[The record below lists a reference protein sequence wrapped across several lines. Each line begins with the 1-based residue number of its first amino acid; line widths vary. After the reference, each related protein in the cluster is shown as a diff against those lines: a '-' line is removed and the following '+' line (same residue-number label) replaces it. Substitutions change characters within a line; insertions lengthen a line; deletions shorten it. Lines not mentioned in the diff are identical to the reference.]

1 MKRETKILIW
11 ILPTALLAA
20 GALLFFGIPATE
32 QTPEEMRNAIF
43 SKPELKLLNTLT
55 NSTNKIRIGNIPNSP
70 PIDFTDEK
78 TGLHKGLTWDYVALL
93 EHKLGIPFQRVECD
107 NWEEDLL
114 TQQIDLVGSV
124 QRTEEREQR
133 FRFTE
138 PYANIPVVIL
148 AQKEKEKGDEDA
160 LYLNQM
166 EGKSVAAVKDS
177 AIYSYLRRLQTS
189 YPEKYG
195 FKLVPVHDT
204 PEGLVKVSDG
214 DIDAIVA
221 DGAVSS
227 YHIAEL
233 GVDLREAG
241 TIPSYSWDL
250 CFASNT
256 NSPLPISMLNKAL
269 EQITKAERRAIA
281 KQWPTLGNT
290 RHLDFAIYVKTIGGI
305 LIITVLATGSFVLWN
320 RTLRKQITDHL
331 RELGRVRQSHAQA
344 TRALDVSEERFRVL
358 VESSN
363 DIIWEMDRY
372 GGYLYVSPRVRD
384 ILGYTSDELIGKSSL
399 SLMLP
404 EDAAR
409 KMGQLRNR
417 TAGSAINCEVNT
429 YLHKNGRRVMLES
442 SGMAFTDNTGELA
455 GFRGVSRDITERIAN
470 ENALRNSEERFRNL
484 VETTSDWI
492 WEVNV
497 DGCYT
502 YASPQSSELLG
513 YEPEELIK
521 KHFTALMPAPEAKA
535 MRAHFERIVEK
546 GKPMHSLV
554 NTNVHRDGRNVML
567 ETSAVPFYDKEWNI
581 QGYRGIGRD
590 ITARVATERQLAF
603 ERNLFRTFMEH
614 APDLIYFKDADGRFI
629 EINTAKAEELRL
641 PPEKIIGRT
650 DYDFLPPEQAQQK
663 FEDELEVM
671 RTRKPLQK
679 EEVSTTP
686 DGDRWYLTTKVPRY
700 DESGKVVG
708 TFGTSWDITYRKQAE
723 EELRQLRALL
733 SNTIDSM
740 PSILIG
746 VDSEGRVIQWNRQ
759 AESHT
764 KLSPA
769 EAVGLHLRDAFPA
782 LSKEMVKVE
791 RAIRER
797 TPQHEEHLRVEQG
810 NRTRYNDITVFPLL
824 GGETEGA
831 VIRVDDVTDRVML
844 ENSIR
849 NIVEGVAAVGRRFFN
864 SMVTQLGKTL
874 DADYTY
880 ISEFVDEEHRTMRTI
895 AVSDKGAIGDN
906 FDYELAAAPCG
917 RVLDGGGCLYVENVR
932 EQYPETEMFH
942 SLEIDGYI
950 GIPLVNSENKALG
963 IMVAMYRKPIEQVE
977 FASSIM
983 QVFAGRTAA
992 ELERLQATKELIALR
1007 NLLENIIDSMP
1018 SILIGIDAE
1027 GRVMQWNREA
1037 ELISGIDSKQA
1048 HGQPLKRVFPD
1059 FGSKMNH
1066 ALDTFGSSGKQHHER
1081 INCSI
1086 KGEPRMV
1093 DVTIYPITAT
1103 GSDGAVIRLD
1113 DVTDRVRIEEMMVQS
1128 EKMMSVGGLAA
1139 GMAHEI
1145 NNPLAGILQNLQVIH
1160 NRIMHHT
1167 ERNTTA
1173 AIEAGTTLDAIQAYM
1188 KSRDLIK
1195 MLDSTSEA
1203 SRRAAKIVDNMLSFS
1218 RKEESHFEPNNMA
1231 EIIDR
1236 SIELASN
1243 DYNLKKRFDFRHIE
1257 IVRDYDELGTIPCES
1272 SQIQQV
1278 LLNLLSNSA
1287 QAMASRPENA
1297 SKPRITVRLK
1307 REHDMALIEI
1317 EDNGPGMDPETRK
1330 RAFEP
1335 FFTTKEVG
1343 HGTGLGLS
1351 VSYFIITENHGGTM
1365 HLSSAPGR
1373 GARFSIRLPFEHR
1386 MERWGLRI

>member
-1 MKRETKILIW
+1 MKRETKILLW

-20 GALLFFGIPATE
+20 GAVLFIALPATE
-32 QTPEEMRNAIF
+32 TSPEEMRSAMF
-43 SKPELKLLNTLT
+43 SKEQLDLLESLKS
-55 NSTNKIRIGNIPNSP
+55 STNMIRIGNIPESR

-78 TGLHKGLTWDYVALL
+78 TGRHAGLTWDYVALL
-93 EHKLGIPFQRVECD
+93 EQKLGIRFKHVASD
-107 NWEEDLL
+107 NWEEDL
-114 TQQIDLVGSV
+114 QNHRIDLVGSV
-124 QRTEEREQR
+124 QRTKDRQNV
-133 FRFTE
+133 FLFTK
-138 PYANIPVVIL
+138 PYAYIPIVIL
-148 AQKEKEKGDEDA
+148 AQKDGKDP
-160 LYLNQM
+160 LYLDKM
-166 EGKSVAAVKDS
+166 DGDTLAVVKDS
-177 AIYSYLRRLQTS
+177 AIHDELRKRQKS
-189 YPEKYG
+189 YPEKYRYQ
-195 FKLVPVHDT
+195 LVPMPNT
-204 PEGLVKVSDG
+204 PEGLLAVSEG
-214 DIDAIVA
+214 RVDAIVA
-221 DGAVSS
+221 DSAVSRDQMS
-227 YHIAEL
+227 KLDIA
-233 GVDLREAG
+233 LREAG
-241 TIPSYSWDL
+241 TIPAYSWDL
-250 CFASNT
+250 CFALHT
-256 NSPLPISMLNKAL
+256 NSPLPISILNKAL
-269 EQITKAERRAIA
+269 EQINKAERRAIA

-290 RHLDFAIYVKTIGGI
+290 HKLDVAIYLEVIGGI
-305 LIITVLATGSFVLWN
+305 LIFTVLVTGAIVLWN

-344 TRALDVSEERFRVL
+344 TRALGVSEERFRVL

-363 DIIWEMDRY
+363 DMIWEMDRY
-372 GGYLYVSPRVRD
+372 GSYLYVSPRVRN
-384 ILGYTSDELIGKSSL
+384 ILGYTPEELVGKSSV
-399 SLMLP
+399 SLMVP
-404 EDAAR
+404 EAAAR
-409 KMGQLRNR
+409 RMEQLRNR
-417 TAGSAINCEVNT
+417 TVDSIIDCEINT
-429 YLHKNGRRVMLES
+429 YLHKSGQRVILES
-442 SGMAFTDNTGELA
+442 SGMAFMDNTGELA
-455 GFRGVSRDITERIAN
+455 GFRGISRDITERIAN
-470 ENALRNSEERFRNL
+470 ENALRHSEERFRNL

-492 WEVNV
+492 WEVQV

-502 YASPQSSELLG
+502 YASPQSASLLG
-513 YEPEELIK
+513 YEPEELIG
-521 KHFTALMPAPEAKA
+521 KHFTALMPPAEATT
-535 MRAHFERIVEK
+535 MQTHFGKIVEK
-546 GKPMHSLV
+546 GSPIHSLV
-554 NTNVHRDGRNVML
+554 NTYQHRDGRNVML

-590 ITARVATERQLAF
+590 ITERAATEKQLAF

-650 DYDFLPPEQAQQK
+650 DFDFLPLEQAQRK

-686 DGDRWYLTTKVPRY
+686 DGLRWYLTTKVPRY
-700 DESGKVVG
+700 DENGRVVG
-708 TFGTSWDITYRKQAE
+708 TFGTSWDITYRRQAE

-733 SNTIDSM
+733 SNTLDSM

-746 VDSEGRVIQWNRQ
+746 VDAEGRVIQWNRQ
-759 AESHT
+759 AESLT
-764 KLSPA
+764 GLSPA
-769 EAVGLHLRDAFPA
+769 DAVGLLLRDAFPA
-782 LSKEMVKVE
+782 LSREMVKVE

-797 TPQHEEHLRVEQG
+797 IPQHEEHLPVEQD
-810 NRTRYNDITVFPLL
+810 NHTRYNDITVFPLL

-831 VIRVDDVTDRVML
+831 VIRVDDVTDRVMI

-849 NIVEGVAAVGRRFFN
+849 NIVQGVAAVGRRFFT

-874 DADYTY
+874 DADFTY
-880 ISEFVDEEHRTMRTI
+880 ISEFVNEDRQTMRTI
-895 AVSDKGAIGDN
+895 AVSDKGAIGPN

-932 EQYPETEMFH
+932 EQYPETEMFQ

-950 GIPLVNSENKALG
+950 GIPLVDSENKALG

-983 QVFAGRTAA
+983 QVFAGRTTA

-1037 ELISGIDSKQA
+1037 EKISGIDAAHA
-1048 HGQPLKRVFPD
+1048 HGQPLQRVFPD
-1059 FGSKMNH
+1059 FGNKMNH
-1066 ALDTFGSSGKQHHER
+1066 ALETFGKQGHQHHER

-1086 KGEPRMV
+1086 KGEARMV
-1093 DVTIYPITAT
+1093 DMTIYPITAE

-1160 NRIMHHT
+1160 NRIMHRT

-1173 AIEAGTTLDAIQAYM
+1173 AIEAGTTLDAIQSYM

-1203 SRRAAKIVDNMLSFS
+1203 SRRAAKVVDNMLSFS
-1218 RKEESHFEPNNMA
+1218 RKEASHFEPNNLA
-1231 EIIDR
+1231 ELIDR

-1257 IVRDYDELGTIPCES
+1257 VVRDYDAL
-1272 SQIQQV
+1272 
-1278 LLNLLSNSA
+1278 
-1287 QAMASRPENA
+1287 ENRRNPA
-1297 SKPRITVRLK
+1297 DAEGCLRRCRTETDCAGRL
-1307 REHDMALIEI
+1307 H
-1317 EDNGPGMDPETRK
+1317 TRQ
-1330 RAFEP
+1330 
-1335 FFTTKEVG
+1335 
-1343 HGTGLGLS
+1343 
-1351 VSYFIITENHGGTM
+1351 
-1365 HLSSAPGR
+1365 
-1373 GARFSIRLPFEHR
+1373 GAE
-1386 MERWGLRI
+1386 